1 MNRYVTDTQALV
13 RFLSGSKGISKTADL
28 IFGRADAGENVIIIP
43 AVVLFEIGYLHE
55 KGRIPVSVNYL
66 RAVLEDSVNYR
77 EEKLSLEIIESSFDI
92 TDIPELHDRLIAG
105 TARHL
110 RLPLLTNDP
119 LILASSFVDC
129 VSLSGSCA

>member
-13 RFLSGSKGISKTADL
+13 RFLSGGKGISKAADL
-28 IFGRADAGENVIIIP
+28 IFSRADEGENTIVIP

-55 KGRIPVSVNYL
+55 RGRIAVSVKDL
-66 RAVLEDSVNYR
+66 RAVLEDSLNYR
-77 EEKLSLEIIESSFDI
+77 EEKLSLEIIESSFAI

-119 LILASSFVDC
+119 VILASSFVE
-129 VSLSGSCA
+129 CAQ

>member
-1 MNRYVTDTQALV
+1 MDRYVTDTQALV
-13 RFLSGSKGISKTADL
+13 RFLSGGKGISKAADL
-28 IFGRADAGENVIIIP
+28 IFSRADAGENVIIIP

-55 KGRIPVSVNYL
+55 KGRIPVSLKDL
-66 RAVLEDSVNYR
+66 RAVLEDSLNYR
-77 EEKLSLEIIESSFDI
+77 EERLSLEIIECAFDI

-119 LILASSFVDC
+119 LILASSFVEC
-129 VSLSGSCA
+129 VSLGG

>member
-13 RFLSGSKGISKTADL
+13 RFLSGSKGISKAADL
-28 IFGRADAGENVIIIP
+28 IFSKADEGGNLIIIP

-55 KGRIPVSVNYL
+55 KGRIPVSVKDL
-66 RAVLEDSVNYR
+66 RAVLKDSLNYR
-77 EEKLSLEIIESSFDI
+77 EERLSLEIIESSFDI

-119 LILASSFVDC
+119 LIIASSFVDC
-129 VSLSGSCA
+129 VSLSG

>member
-28 IFGRADAGENVIIIP
+28 IFSRADAGESIIIIP

-55 KGRIPVSVNYL
+55 RGRIAVSVSDL
-66 RAVLEDSVNYR
+66 RAVLEDSLNYK
-77 EEKLSLEIIESSFDI
+77 EEMLSLDIIECSFAI

-110 RLPLLTNDP
+110 RLPLITNDP
-119 LILASSFVDC
+119 LILASGFVDC
-129 VSLSGSCA
+129 VR

>member
-1 MNRYVTDTQALV
+1 MNKYVTDTQALV
-13 RFLSGSKGISKTADL
+13 RFLSGGKGISKAADL
-28 IFGRADAGENVIIIP
+28 IFNRADAGEDLIIIP

-55 KGRIPVSVNYL
+55 KGRISVSVKDL
-66 RAVLEDSVNYR
+66 RAVLEDSLNYR
-77 EEKLSLEIIESSFDI
+77 EERLSLEIIECAFDI
-92 TDIPELHDRLIAG
+92 PDIPELHDRLIAG

-129 VSLSGSCA
+129 VSLSG